1 MEKDAQ
7 SGPKFKNPIAKRM
20 DINGYIEADSITQEN
35 LEKLRKRAALV
46 EVRTPMLLY
55 KTEDDLV

>member
-1 MEKDAQ
+1 
-7 SGPKFKNPIAKRM
+7 M